1 MSFSL
6 KPIGNIADSAAN
18 RIIKIIPS
26 VTFSNKKVTGVLKW
40 AGQHLSSPPSNR
52 FILGVSALMSQ
63 PFIDLNNRRVDE
75 KTRKVSA
82 ARTIAKIVAGTTT
95 GVIIRWLCFKAT
107 KSMSMKPSKSTGFLR
122 SLLYPKNTPKVTVKG
137 LTHHKMFLG
146 HLLSLGVMM
155 FTNFAIDAPLTIS
168 LTNKLLD
175 KIDKK
180 EKKITNNYFKKY
192 PYYSSID
199 EFVTKSKEV
208 NNGISK

>member
-6 KPIGNIADSAAN
+6 RPIGNIADSAASK
-18 RIIKIIPS
+18 IIKIIPS
-26 VTFSNKKVTGVLKW
+26 VTFNNKTVTGALKW
-40 AGQHLSSPPSNR
+40 AGQHLSSPPSSR
-52 FILGVSALMSQ
+52 FILGASALMSQ
-63 PFIDLNNRRVDE
+63 PFIDLHNKRVDE

-95 GVIIRWLCFKAT
+95 GIIIRWLCFKAT
-107 KSMSMKPSKSTGFLR
+107 KSMAMKPSQSAGFLR

-146 HLLSLGVMM
+146 HILSLGVMM

-168 LTNKLLD
+168 ITNKLLD

-180 EKKITNNYFKKY
+180 EKKISDNYFKKY
-192 PYYSSID
+192 PCNSSID
-199 EFVTKSKEV
+199 KFVGETKEV
-208 NNGISK
+208 NNGIS